1 MTFDIASTIL
11 MAGLVMVA
19 IGILWFMV
27 ICAYDACAQADEQR
41 KRMRED
47 ERRGYSTE
55 EELE

>member
-1 MTFDIASTIL
+1 MFDLASTIL

-41 KRMRED
+41 KQMRED

-55 EELE
+55 ESE